1 MQRRFALAAML
12 VVSMM
17 TAAVGAVAAE
27 YASSFGFHISVSDAW
42 LVLSRPEL
50 AKNAE
55 LFLGDGGSRGL
66 EAVPLSMR
74 RAIYD
79 RVQAGELEIFYR
91 RDGAAG
97 LFIDN
102 VNVLMQPADVPTNPE
117 QLVEVCL
124 LLPREFSRVFG
135 RPIAMDSCEVRERM
149 NRRTLY
155 LQFEGAI
162 RGTTTLQY
170 QIQRGRG
177 VTLVVTATAA
187 TENLPRMMGEFE
199 EMIASIRLR

>member
-55 LFLGDGGSRGL
+55 LFLGDRGSRGL

-102 VNVLMQPADVPTNPE
+102 VNVLMQPADVPTNRE